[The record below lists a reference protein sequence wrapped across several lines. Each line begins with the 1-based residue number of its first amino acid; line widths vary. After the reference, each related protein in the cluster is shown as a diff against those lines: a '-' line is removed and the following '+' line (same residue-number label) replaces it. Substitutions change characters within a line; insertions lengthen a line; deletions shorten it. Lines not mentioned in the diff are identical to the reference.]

1 MFCDGGGRCGGG
13 YCCGGC
19 GGGGGG
25 GRGCGRGGGGDR
37 GCMFEHALAQ
47 HPGLYF
53 NEAIA
58 LPLGVRISKSIPNAI
73 IFILF
78 IFIYFLLHIDGS
90 KMLSKVWVFR

>member
-1 MFCDGGGRCGGG
+1 MFRDGGGRCGGG
-13 YCCGGC
+13 CCCGGC

-25 GRGCGRGGGGDR
+25 GDR
-37 GCMFEHALAQ
+37 GCMFEDALAQ

-58 LPLGVRISKSIPNAI
+58 LPLGIRIRKSIPNAI

-90 KMLSKVWVFR
+90 KMLLKVWVFR